1 MEILVFKTNIQFRED
16 IQKVGNILMK
26 EQGIL
31 AWNVDT
37 DDCDKVLRIEATA
50 DITKKVAFLVTNAG
64 FHCCEL
70 R

>member
-1 MEILVFKTNIQFRED
+1 MEILVFKTNIQVRED

-26 EQGIL
+26 EKDIL

-37 DDCDKVLRIEATA
+37 GDCDKVLRIEAKN
-50 DITKKVAFLVTNAG
+50 DITRKVEFLVTNAG
-64 FHCCEL
+64 FHCSEL